1 MEIENIKNMEDSDS
15 IIDNISLSLIRVLEI
30 TETIDSL

>member
-15 IIDNISLSLIRVLEI
+15 IIDNISLSLNRVLEI
-30 TETIDSL
+30 TESIDSL